1 MYLSTLSFLITHV
14 APPSPF
20 TRFVLKGWCAWRRR
34 AFPTCLFSSLRVVC
48 CACHAEWTWTRPNSA
63 CHEKWKSSSD
73 NLAKVLR
80 LSQKRLST
88 PCADTSE
95 CQDAPGLPRK
105 TTLNLL
111 GHLRKREV
119 QQPPHR
125 ISFCVAGAIFRTLY
139 TPHSAPPTH
148 HTLQFTLYTLHSTLY
163 TPHSTLFTLHTSHFW
178 LTFYTLHF
186 IIYTPHATPHTL
198 HFTLHTLHSTLYI
211 PHFTFHT
218 LHSTLYTLHLH
229 ATLHSLHSTLYTVH
243 STLYTPRFTFFT
255 WHFTPH
261 TPQFPPPHLT
271 LYTQHS
277 PLNIP
282 PPSHSTLCTSPPSTF
297 HSVYSALVRQQRNMH
312 KTLQITCFTRVFY
325 VTAFGFV
332 GCFLLLVFSRS
343 WTVRFALPLTGHQC
357 GGATSANG
365 WNVPT
370 PRGSRPSLTMASW
383 DIPELHGHFDGKVR
397 WKYMG
402 NHLKL
407 LEIMNTIHY

>member
-1 MYLSTLSFLITHV
+1 MRH
-14 APPSPF
+14 
-20 TRFVLKGWCAWRRR
+20 
-34 AFPTCLFSSLRVVC
+34 
-48 CACHAEWTWTRPNSA
+48 ACHAKRHWTCWDTF
-63 CHEKWKSSSD
+63 EKERFSS
-73 NLAKVLR
+73 
-80 LSQKRLST
+80 
-88 PCADTSE
+88 
-95 CQDAPGLPRK
+95 
-105 TTLNLL
+105 
-111 GHLRKREV
+111 
-119 QQPPHR
+119 PPIG

-218 LHSTLYTLHLH
+218 LHSTLYTLHF
-229 ATLHSLHSTLYTVH
+229 TLHSLHSTLYTVH

-297 HSVYSALVRQQRNMH
+297 HSVYSALVRQQRKHAQDSSNNLFH
-312 KTLQITCFTRVFY
+312 KSVLRDCIRVR
-325 VTAFGFV
+325 G
-332 GCFLLLVFSRS
+332 LLLASGFQPQ
-343 WTVRFALPLTGHQC
+343 LN
-357 GGATSANG
+357 GAFRLAAH
-365 WNVPT
+365 
-370 PRGSRPSLTMASW
+370 RPSM
-383 DIPELHGHFDGKVR
+383 R
-397 WKYMG
+397 WRDKR
-402 NHLKL
+402 KW
-407 LEIMNTIHY
+407 LECAHAQGE